1 MAATLAEYPTAYVET
16 STGNYGEVQV
26 EIYENWVRIRTDERT
41 KFVPA
46 SEVLEVSWD
55 H

>member
-1 MAATLAEYPTAYVET
+1 MAAKLAEHPRAYVKT

-26 EIYENWVRIRTDERT
+26 EVYEGWIRIRTDERT

-46 SEVLEVSWD
+46 SEVIEVAWD